1 MKNNQNQ
8 PHDIG
13 LKYFLPKALFMALEY
28 HESEEIPH
36 IKNFLA
42 FLSINILPL
51 ERYKI
56 ICLLAIIIKVKIMFL
71 IQK

>member
-1 MKNNQNQ
+1 MKNK
-8 PHDIG
+8 PPYIG
-13 LKYFLPKALFMALEY
+13 LKYLLPKALFMALEH
-28 HESEEIPH
+28 HETEEIPH
-36 IKNFLA
+36 IKNFLT

-56 ICLLAIIIKVKIMFL
+56 ICLLAITIKVKIMFL